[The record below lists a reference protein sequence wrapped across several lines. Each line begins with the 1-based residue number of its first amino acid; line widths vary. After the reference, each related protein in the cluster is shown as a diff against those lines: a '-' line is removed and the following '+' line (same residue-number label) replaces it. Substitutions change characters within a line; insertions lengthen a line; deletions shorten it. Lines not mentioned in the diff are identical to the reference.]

1 MRARPNARFVRQ
13 NNRRRM
19 NINRRKWDE
28 SVPLHVASP
37 SYDVSSFLQGQST
50 LEPLEVQELG
60 SVRGKSLLHLQ
71 CHFGLDTLSW
81 ARRGAS
87 VTGVDFSF
95 PAVRAARGLARRV
108 SLKARFLQSNVYDLP
123 DVLEGQFDIVYTG
136 KGAIWWLPDIE
147 RWAQVVARFVKPG
160 GRFFLLEDHPIAE
173 VFSND
178 AAATRLEPRIPYF
191 TSRPIRE
198 EYDGT
203 YATSTK
209 MRHRVTYGWI
219 HPVSRVL
226 SALIENGLA
235 IERIREY
242 PFSYWH
248 RSPFMTQDRRG
259 YWHLKENKGMIPL
272 MWSVTARRELTGT

>member
-1 MRARPNARFVRQ
+1 
-13 NNRRRM
+13 M
-19 NINRRKWDE
+19 NTNRRKWDE

-37 SYDVSSFLQGQST
+37 SYHVPSFLQGKST
-50 LEPLEVQELG
+50 LEPLEVHELG

-81 ARRGAS
+81 ARRGAT
-87 VTGVDFSF
+87 VTGVDFSL
-95 PAVRAARGLARRV
+95 PAVRAARGLARRAGI
-108 SLKARFLQSNVYDLP
+108 KARFLQSNVYDLP
-123 DVLEGQFDIVYTG
+123 DVLEEQFDIVYTG

-147 RWAQVVARFVKPG
+147 RWAQVVARFVRPG
-160 GRFFLLEDHPIAE
+160 GRFLLLEDHPFAE
-173 VFSND
+173 VFSD
-178 AAATRLEPRIPYF
+178 EVDGEPRIPYF
-191 TSRPIRE
+191 TSRAIRE

-226 SALIENGLA
+226 SALIENGLG

-242 PFSYWH
+242 PFCYWQ
-248 RSPFMTQDRRG
+248 RNPLMTQDRRG
-259 YWHLKENKGMIPL
+259 YWRLKENKGMIPL
-272 MWSVTARRELTGT
+272 MWSVTARRKPPGNQ